1 MLVTSGYKVEILKL
15 HTPLRRTMEVSR
27 RAVSWLEPVIDGEWD
42 VLSAIEGEKRRFNAA
57 EQLIHSARGR
67 KAKYGFDREFP
78 KMPSYLRRAILQHV
92 IGEVSSRYTGSRRAS
107 GSTRKK
113 AEARKPGRPHYM
125 PVFYKDN
132 MYRNFIRT
140 TCTVKKRTGYT

>member
-92 IGEVSSRYTGSRRAS
+92 IGGSIFPGIQAAGELR
-107 GSTRKK
+107 
-113 AEARKPGRPHYM
+113 EAPGRKRKRESPAGLTICLS
-125 PVFYKDN
+125 
-132 MYRNFIRT
+132 FIRT